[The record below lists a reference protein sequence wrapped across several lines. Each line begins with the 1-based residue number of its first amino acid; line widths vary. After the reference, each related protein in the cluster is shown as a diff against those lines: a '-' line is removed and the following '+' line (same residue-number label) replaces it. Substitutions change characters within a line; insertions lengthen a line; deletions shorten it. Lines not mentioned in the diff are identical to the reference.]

1 MGLGKTAF
9 GYMWGIVLY
18 SLAMK
23 RRLIAAACAVGITF
37 LSGGFVFAHG
47 EETPPG
53 DTHLATQI
61 GLPDAKAGHE
71 HGSTEGHTGEEAT
84 GHDTGGHTGDD
95 HGGGADMSANFNVRM
110 FPEGPYAV
118 GIPITLRISFHEK
131 AAGMQ
136 IKNFEITHEKQLHLI
151 MVSSDLEEFYH
162 EHPQYQPDGT
172 FVLKNFTFPRQLQYT
187 LFFDLKPVGTQG
199 ILLKKELVVGKGL
212 ATPPFLKPSQFPV
225 TIGKIRMDLKST
237 PSTLKSGEDTELVFR
252 LNDVSIGAPL
262 NDIEPYLTAPAH
274 LVVLSEASLDYLHM
288 HPLGDIP
295 EDPAK
300 LAAMRFGPNIS
311 FAATFPK
318 AGSYKGWLQLKQAGV
333 VTTIPFIVDVAP
345 GEESMTQHDDD
356 HDTNMNMM
364 QNAATRGEVARLV
377 HTTQQ
382 QEEFRS
388 VMKFLSL
395 ALLIFGMIMLFYP
408 KKPTQVAQPAQQPT
422 IEPAKTI

>member
-1 MGLGKTAF
+1 MSLGKTAF
-9 GYMWGIVLY
+9 GCMWGIVLY

-237 PSTLKSGEDTELVFR
+237 PSTLKSGEDAELVFR
-252 LNDVSIGAPL
+252 LNDVSTGAPL
-262 NDIEPYLTAPAH
+262 NDIEPYLAAPAH